1 MAKRNRNTGVV
12 NNEQTQESGTD
23 VAQETVQEV
32 LQEPVVE
39 TPAQTIP
46 EGNKTM
52 TASKIKS
59 VETTVY
65 TTEDGQQFTNLALA
79 EAHQSFLENKETI
92 EVQVSSYLNKMEMV
106 GRQRKIHET
115 IASAFAAF
123 LVGFDGVQIART
135 VEEPI
140 AEAPEAE
147 QAADAEQAAEAEAEA
162 NEMEDFDA

>member
-1 MAKRNRNTGVV
+1 MAKRNRNTAVV
-12 NNEQTQESGTD
+12 QNE
-23 VAQETVQEV
+23 A
-32 LQEPVVE
+32 PVE
-39 TPAQTIP
+39 TLATTIP
-46 EGNKTM
+46 EGNQAM
-52 TASKIKS
+52 TTSKIKS
-59 VETTVY
+59 IETTIY
-65 TTEDGQQFTNLALA
+65 TTEDGNQFTVLAQA